1 MKKFIAIIIGLTLCI
16 SAYPGKLYWVGDA
29 STWGTA
35 SNWSSSSGGAG
46 GVVLPGATDTVYFDA
61 NSFTGNT
68 KTVSVNVGA
77 VVHTLDFSGV
87 VHTAIVISPSSAGNG
102 ITIYG
107 SWIGKTGVS
116 YGTSGYFNLY
126 ATTSQT
132 ITTGGSNFPSV
143 VVNGVGGSWTLQDD
157 YYGQNFALYN
167 GTWDCNNF
175 NMSVASFAVYTG
187 TKEIILGN
195 STTLTLQAYNVY
207 GSANYSFTY
216 NQSTVRF
223 ASRSSGTNASLGS
236 NLTCYN
242 CQFFSPNST
251 NTNWQEF
258 ALNANLTVLNHF
270 EGRGWNATD
279 KRGRIRSS
287 GSAMQNITTKTGSF
301 ENIDFCGIKAYG
313 DYGWDLSAT
322 NCGNQR
328 NENITFRPGVN
339 LYWYPGTGNYADSTK
354 WFTASGG
361 SGTSSTIIP
370 LAQDTAIVDQNSF
383 SSAGTL
389 TFNLLYGPGK
399 FDMTTEDNSASLTMG
414 SIMTFWGS
422 FLLSSSN
429 TITGSPTLRQHPL
442 YNCYLYLGSNNLAN
456 YFTSYVGSPYSVT
469 MLSNLNVSA
478 LATGYMGITSG
489 LDMNGYNITT
499 YYLNLSTSLPTG
511 SRDLFFSSGTHT
523 FLGNSSYS
531 SALSLGATTSYVDYG
546 TATFDINCNLATG
559 TALSNTLSNVDTI
572 YNLLIR
578 GSTVRYFT
586 LVASGTM
593 YIKNLEVRDG
603 KTVRFSSS
611 TKYRFDNVITSA
623 PAESYV
629 VFEASSTANYQFE
642 NMTSSDIILDQVN
655 ISRCT
660 ASGFA
665 RIRSVVGANYSSIA
679 KFIGVQYSTSL
690 KTAVGLSKITQ
701 WRAINS
707 VDGGNNTGIIFNQ
720 QI

>member
-1 MKKFIAIIIGLTLCI
+1 
-16 SAYPGKLYWVGDA
+16 
-29 STWGTA
+29 
-35 SNWSSSSGGAG
+35 
-46 GVVLPGATDTVYFDA
+46 
-61 NSFTGNT
+61 
-68 KTVSVNVGA
+68 
-77 VVHTLDFSGV
+77 
-87 VHTAIVISPSSAGNG
+87 
-102 ITIYG
+102 
-107 SWIGKTGVS
+107 
-116 YGTSGYFNLY
+116 
-126 ATTSQT
+126 
-132 ITTGGSNFPSV
+132 
-143 VVNGVGGSWTLQDD
+143 
-157 YYGQNFALYN
+157 
-167 GTWDCNNF
+167 
-175 NMSVASFAVYTG
+175 
-187 TKEIILGN
+187 
-195 STTLTLQAYNVY
+195 
-207 GSANYSFTY
+207 
-216 NQSTVRF
+216 
-223 ASRSSGTNASLGS
+223 
-236 NLTCYN
+236 
-242 CQFFSPNST
+242 
-251 NTNWQEF
+251 
-258 ALNANLTVLNHF
+258 
-270 EGRGWNATD
+270 
-279 KRGRIRSS
+279 
-287 GSAMQNITTKTGSF
+287 
-301 ENIDFCGIKAYG
+301 
-313 DYGWDLSAT
+313 
-322 NCGNQR
+322 
-328 NENITFRPGVN
+328 
-339 LYWYPGTGNYADSTK
+339 
-354 WFTASGG
+354 
-361 SGTSSTIIP
+361 
-370 LAQDTAIVDQNSF
+370 
-383 SSAGTL
+383 
-389 TFNLLYGPGK
+389 
-399 FDMTTEDNSASLTMG
+399 
-414 SIMTFWGS
+414 
-422 FLLSSSN
+422 
-429 TITGSPTLRQHPL
+429 
-442 YNCYLYLGSNNLAN
+442 
-456 YFTSYVGSPYSVT
+456 
-469 MLSNLNVSA
+469 
-478 LATGYMGITSG
+478 MGITSG